1 MLTVSRSL
9 DLWIC
14 ANQILVVYNRGGWP
28 DESSGLTQAKSWR
41 RVGKKECT
49 PEGLKEHW
57 HLSTEEIEWDVSEQ
71 QRLDRPG
78 VVEQAEA
85 PDVMVS
91 WLQWDQT
98 YRRQRRRTSVHT
110 HKYTDT
116 LRSLQR
122 PLGLKKRCGAWLF
135 AQGLHCMGWEKMTLE
150 RCYFHISHIFISACR
165 R

>member
-14 ANQILVVYNRGGWP
+14 ANQILVVYNRP

-41 RVGKKECT
+41 RAGKKECT

-91 WLQWDQT
+91 WLQ
-98 YRRQRRRTSVHT
+98 
-110 HKYTDT
+110 
-116 LRSLQR
+116 
-122 PLGLKKRCGAWLF
+122 
-135 AQGLHCMGWEKMTLE
+135 
-150 RCYFHISHIFISACR
+150 
-165 R
+165 